1 MADVL
6 KNIGGV
12 PVLACGETGVPLGGS
27 SGLQVVLGEASTQGA
42 RAIVVPVARLSA
54 DFFDPATGIAD
65 TVQRTLAA
73 RKLPLA
79 FLGDRPAGVGD
90 SHMFFKDIDALTAHV
105 EADKA
110 A

>member
-1 MADVL
+1 MAAKAVAAPE
-6 KNIGGV
+6 V
-12 PVLACGETGVPLGGS
+12 PEREVHA
-27 SGLQVVLGEASTQGA
+27 
-42 RAIVVPVARLSA
+42 A

>member
-42 RAIVVPVARLSA
+42 R
-54 DFFDPATGIAD
+54 
-65 TVQRTLAA
+65 
-73 RKLPLA
+73 
-79 FLGDRPAGVGD
+79 
-90 SHMFFKDIDALTAHV
+90 
-105 EADKA
+105 
-110 A
+110 